1 MLRATLVTDG
11 PSDAVLVPILEWLMR
26 RLTLERFEIRWADPR
41 GFPARPRSLAEKLTA
56 AVREYPCRLLFVHRD
71 AEKQDSSV
79 RYDEIAAAANH
90 TSCSHVCVVPVR
102 MQEAWLLHDE
112 PALRE
117 AAGRPSGTEDLGLP
131 PSHRWDR
138 LPDPKRVLYDALR
151 AASGARG
158 RRARGFK
165 DRLLAAG
172 RLLLRASLAD
182 REEAGA

>member
-1 MLRATLVTDG
+1 MG
-11 PSDAVLVPILEWLMR
+11 GS
-26 RLTLERFEIRWADPR
+26 ERI
-41 GFPARPRSLAEKLTA
+41 S
-56 AVREYPCRLLFVHRD
+56 
-71 AEKQDSSV
+71 
-79 RYDEIAAAANH
+79 
-90 TSCSHVCVVPVR
+90 
-102 MQEAWLLHDE
+102 
-112 PALRE
+112 RE
-117 AAGRPSGTEDLGLP
+117 ASQFGGEAHCPEDLGLP